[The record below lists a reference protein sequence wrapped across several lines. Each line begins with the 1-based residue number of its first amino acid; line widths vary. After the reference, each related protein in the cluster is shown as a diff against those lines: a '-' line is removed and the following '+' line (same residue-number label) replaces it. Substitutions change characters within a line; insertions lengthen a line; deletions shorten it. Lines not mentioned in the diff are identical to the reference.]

1 MIEGFILIVCGS
13 ILIYLKI
20 SKKILNNKEKYDYY
34 IPPDEMKF
42 WGGVTILLLSG
53 LILILKNL

>member
-13 ILIYLKI
+13 VLIYLKI
-20 SKKILNNKEKYDYY
+20 SKKILNNQKKYEYY

-42 WGGVTILLLSG
+42 WVELQYFF
-53 LILILKNL
+53 